1 MVSTHNT
8 PLSLILRPSRQSL
21 KACLHTPTSVEQECP
36 ILQETISTISFD
48 TLPRPFDINNPTHTA
63 ITLAQCSHT
72 FHAMALIYHWA
83 RSGRVLCPVCRA
95 GPRGQRLSIR
105 RLPKEWRYS
114 LAARVRRQ
122 RQRDRDEAEEDDR
135 QAALHLVANQH
146 MQPIIL
152 SISPMFIE
160 IRIEVLSQIDI
171 NNLDIQL
178 PLNWTMSSVPTR
190 QPGSIVFQVPADEL
204 AGIPYKI
211 GTLMRIAPQTNR
223 LLQPLQPSRWFTAGT
238 DMPSPHETFSLRCD
252 ENGFQHIHFTL
263 SELMYDELMLDA
275 FMAYDV
281 LVAVPNMPY

>member
-1 MVSTHNT
+1 
-8 PLSLILRPSRQSL
+8 
-21 KACLHTPTSVEQECP
+21 
-36 ILQETISTISFD
+36 
-48 TLPRPFDINNPTHTA
+48 
-63 ITLAQCSHT
+63 
-72 FHAMALIYHWA
+72 
-83 RSGRVLCPVCRA
+83 
-95 GPRGQRLSIR
+95 
-105 RLPKEWRYS
+105 
-114 LAARVRRQ
+114 
-122 RQRDRDEAEEDDR
+122 
-135 QAALHLVANQH
+135 

-204 AGIPYKI
+204 AGIPYKT

-238 DMPSPHETFSLRCD
+238 DLPSPHETFSLRCD